1 VQNRRPAKTRASTNS
16 EADERIQLKIER
28 ALEKEREA
36 AKTYREAR
44 EAREAQRQGKVIQ
57 QPHALP
63 AGQPHE
69 PQEEEQ
75 QEQEQPEVAG
85 PSPRSLDY
93 HKSRHVN
100 VDSVVMSLAS
110 KGLTYRQI
118 SSHLDEVYNA
128 AVSPDAVKRITDRVL
143 DELTDWLTRPLD
155 PVYPVIFIDAMV
167 VKIRGG
173 RVANRPVHTAVGIN
187 LEGQRDFLGL
197 WISEGAEGAKYWHE
211 VLTEIANRGV
221 DDVCFV
227 VCDGLKGLPDAVNDV
242 WPQAIVQT
250 CVLHLLRNTVRYAS
264 KTVGHRVLRD
274 ARAMY
279 TAPSE
284 RAARARFDE
293 FRETWE
299 ERYPAIIRL
308 WENAWPEFVPF
319 LSYSR
324 DIREVIYTTNTIEN
338 VHSRLRQ
345 AVRTH
350 GYFQSEEAALKYLYL
365 AIRSF
370 DPTGLARLRGGNKW
384 KAALNAFA
392 ITFEGRIHLNY

>member
-1 VQNRRPAKTRASTNS
+1 MRGLTAEQVGHYFA
-16 EADERIQLKIER
+16 ER
-28 ALEKEREA
+28 AREKAERAVENERSVRA
-36 AKTYREAR
+36 ARKSKLQAR
-44 EAREAQRQGKVIQ
+44 TARQPQG
-57 QPHALP
+57 P
-63 AGQPHE
+63 
-69 PQEEEQ
+69 
-75 QEQEQPEVAG
+75 QEQEPREMAG

-110 KGLTYRQI
+110 KGLSYSQI
-118 SSHLDEVYNA
+118 SLHLEEVYDA
-128 AVSPDAVKRITDRVL
+128 AVSPDAVARITDRVL
-143 DELTDWLTRPLD
+143 DELADWLTRPLD
-155 PVYPVIFIDAMV
+155 RVYPVIFIDAMV

-173 RVANRPVHTAVGIN
+173 RVANRPVHTAVGIT

-197 WISEGAEGAKYWHE
+197 WIGEGAEGAKYWHE

-221 DDVCFV
+221 EDVCFV
-227 VCDGLKGLPDAVNDV
+227 VCDGLKGLSDVVNDV

-250 CVLHLLRNTVRYAS
+250 CVLHLLRNTIRYAS
-264 KTVGHRVLRD
+264 KTEAHQVMRD
-274 ARAMY
+274 VRPIY
-279 TAPSE
+279 TAPTE
-284 RAARARFDE
+284 QAAKARFDE
-293 FRETWE
+293 LRENWV

-308 WENAWPEFVPF
+308 WEKAWPEFVPF

-350 GYFQSEEAALKYLYL
+350 GYFQNEEAALKYLYL

-370 DPTGLARLRGGNKW
+370 DPTGLARLRTGNKW